1 MVSQMRPK
9 SGTTLTLSAEAWRK
23 SVQDSWKE
31 SSKAGLLLRKDFLLF
46 SIEVVLKIFSG
57 QKKAMELMY
66 ES

>member
-31 SSKAGLLLRKDFLLF
+31 SSTAGLLLRKDFLLF